1 MHSIVRSSSCSA
13 SFTKPSTAALFP
25 CYNLFVGRCHFS
37 TTVISSAAGAAAA
50 RGLPLY
56 LSKKDHYLSSALFKA
71 AFVHLVVLSARG
83 LIRLIIRGNH
93 TITPDMADNVMWN
106 SQLVLSVVRLAA
118 IAFIFYKQYKHL
130 SRKLSVIDKDDQLH
144 MAILQ
149 REVFGDDLAV
159 LSGDIISAL
168 VRLWAF
174 ILVGVQ
180 LIYDISSWMYRAF
193 INQLLVYALQ
203 SGEYLSFVTVYNY
216 THTFKYAG
224 MLVAIL
230 LGIMATGIFLN
241 DRKLMIFACV
251 IAVLYLISFS
261 LIRMQDITV
270 LGKSV
275 GLVWSSVIYYALET
289 AGILGVSFYL
299 RRKYLGL

>member
-1 MHSIVRSSSCSA
+1 M
-13 SFTKPSTAALFP
+13 
-25 CYNLFVGRCHFS
+25 
-37 TTVISSAAGAAAA
+37 
-50 RGLPLY
+50 
-56 LSKKDHYLSSALFKA
+56 
-71 AFVHLVVLSARG
+71 VLSARG

-106 SQLVLSVVRLAA
+106 SQLFLSVIRLAA

-241 DRKLMIFACV
+241 DRKLMIFA
-251 IAVLYLISFS
+251 
-261 LIRMQDITV
+261 
-270 LGKSV
+270 
-275 GLVWSSVIYYALET
+275 
-289 AGILGVSFYL
+289 
-299 RRKYLGL
+299 

>member
-1 MHSIVRSSSCSA
+1 M
-13 SFTKPSTAALFP
+13 
-25 CYNLFVGRCHFS
+25 
-37 TTVISSAAGAAAA
+37 
-50 RGLPLY
+50 Y

-71 AFVHLVVLSARG
+71 ALVHLVVLSARG
-83 LIRLIIRGNH
+83 LIRLIIRSNH

-106 SQLVLSVVRLAA
+106 SQLFLSVIRLAA
-118 IAFIFYKQYKHL
+118 IAFIFYTQYKHL

-193 INQLLVYALQ
+193 INQVRR
-203 SGEYLSFVTVYNY
+203 
-216 THTFKYAG
+216 HAG
-224 MLVAIL
+224 RDPARHHGDGHLP
-230 LGIMATGIFLN
+230 
-241 DRKLMIFACV
+241 
-251 IAVLYLISFS
+251 
-261 LIRMQDITV
+261 
-270 LGKSV
+270 
-275 GLVWSSVIYYALET
+275 E
-289 AGILGVSFYL
+289 
-299 RRKYLGL
+299 